1 LTHLTRLARWGGIA
15 AILGGVLEVVVVFF
29 VPTPGPPSLTGGDPL
44 PYRMVILLGVAGSPF
59 LAAGIVAL
67 YARVA
72 VHPGSPR
79 AATGLA
85 VAGAV
90 LAAVAALVSLAAAL
104 QALTLGQ
111 ILVPPE
117 DSSSACSTRR
127 SSGACPSLPRSSARR
142 TLVRGAGPLG
152 SVSTRPRRAHAG
164 RDAVRDPRP
173 ALGGAR
179 LRAVVG
185 SGSRRPPSR
194 GPEGRRRAKNSQ
206 LLPPEWPSLVRSS
219 GASCTILRP

>member
-1 LTHLTRLARWGGIA
+1 MTHLTRLARWGGIA

-111 ILVPPE
+111 ILVPPRGFFFGVLYPAE
-117 DSSSACSTRR
+117 LWSLPLATTLLGVAVLW
-127 SSGACPSLPRSSARR
+127 SGALGRWGPFP
-142 TLVRGAGPLG
+142 LVLGALMLVGMPYAILG
-152 SVSTRPRRAHAG
+152 LLWV
-164 RDAVRDPRP
+164 
-173 ALGGAR
+173 ALGYVLWSGR
-179 LRAVVG
+179 GVVG
-185 SGSRRPPSR
+185 LRR
-194 GPEGRRRAKNSQ
+194 GVQKDA
-206 LLPPEWPSLVRSS
+206 
-219 GASCTILRP
+219 GAQK